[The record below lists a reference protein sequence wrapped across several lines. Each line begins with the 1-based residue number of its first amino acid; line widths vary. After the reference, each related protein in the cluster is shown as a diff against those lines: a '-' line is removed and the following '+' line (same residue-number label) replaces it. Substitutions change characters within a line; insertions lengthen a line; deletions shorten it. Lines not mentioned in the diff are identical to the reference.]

1 MPTTSTH
8 RAARTYP
15 MPFIFRIVRIVRK
28 VPTMRAYL
36 GAALLLGGVGGVV
49 WALYRITTDALD
61 WFYFSGAGN
70 VLGWAAVIALV
81 ASFAAVPVGAWGI
94 AARLW
99 VVRLERGQRLE
110 STVQVLQSQPAARQL
125 ATSDAPRLSE

>member
-1 MPTTSTH
+1 
-8 RAARTYP
+8 
-15 MPFIFRIVRIVRK
+15 
-28 VPTMRAYL
+28 MRAYL

>member
-1 MPTTSTH
+1 
-8 RAARTYP
+8 
-15 MPFIFRIVRIVRK
+15 
-28 VPTMRAYL
+28 MRAYL
-36 GAALLLGGVGGVV
+36 GAVLFCSGVGGVL

-70 VLGWAAVIALV
+70 ILGWAAVVALV

-99 VVRLERGQRLE
+99 VVKLERGQRLE
-110 STVQVLQSQPAARQL
+110 STVQVLQTQPPARQL
-125 ATSDAPRLSE
+125 ATSEAPRLSE